1 MRFLATSHYFL
12 RSRKPKVNKF
22 KSLLICAIAVPV
34 IASAAD
40 APLAVD
46 APGNSCANIQ
56 WNPAFLKEMPKAA
69 AACREVTVKD
79 GVKFAKFNG
88 KVSKVGKDFVE
99 VEVSDV
105 ADIPIST
112 IAFQTGVGGRITLNE
127 KVIKVADLRLG
138 DKLTFWVHEG
148 QFGISPTLTDEPM
161 SIIKPEAVGTS

>member
-1 MRFLATSHYFL
+1 MNNLQ
-12 RSRKPKVNKF
+12 
-22 KSLLICAIAVPV
+22 SLLLCTIAVPA
-34 IASAAD
+34 IALAAE

-46 APGNSCANIQ
+46 TPANSCANIQ
-56 WNPAFLKEMPKAA
+56 WNSAFLKEMPKAA

-88 KVSKVGKDFVE
+88 KVSKVGNNFVQ

-112 IAFQTGVGGRITLNE
+112 IAFQTGVGGRITLND
-127 KVIKVADLRLG
+127 KIIQVADLRLG

-148 QFGISPTLTDEPM
+148 QFGISPTLTDQPM
-161 SIIKPEAVGTS
+161 SIIKPEALGAT

>member
-1 MRFLATSHYFL
+1 MNNL
-12 RSRKPKVNKF
+12 RS
-22 KSLLICAIAVPV
+22 LLLCAITAPG
-34 IASAAD
+34 IAFAAA

-46 APGNSCANIQ
+46 SPSNSCANIQ

-69 AACREVTVKD
+69 AACREVTLND

-88 KVSKVGKDFVE
+88 KVSKVGHNFVQ

-112 IAFQTGVGGRITLNE
+112 IAFQIGVGGRITLDD

-148 QFGISPTLTDEPM
+148 EFGISPTFTDRPM
-161 SIIKPEAVGTS
+161 SIIKPEAQGPT

>member
-1 MRFLATSHYFL
+1 MNNLQ
-12 RSRKPKVNKF
+12 
-22 KSLLICAIAVPV
+22 SLLLCAIAAPV
-34 IASAAD
+34 IGLAAE

-46 APGNSCANIQ
+46 TPGNSCANIQ
-56 WNPAFLKEMPKAA
+56 WNSAFLKEMPKAA

-88 KVSKVGKDFVE
+88 KVSKVGNNFVQ

-112 IAFQTGVGGRITLNE
+112 IAFQTGVGGRITLND

-148 QFGISPTLTDEPM
+148 QFGISPTLTDQPM
-161 SIIKPEAVGTS
+161 SIIKPEALGAT

>member
-1 MRFLATSHYFL
+1 MNSL
-12 RSRKPKVNKF
+12 
-22 KSLLICAIAVPV
+22 KSLLLFAIAVPG
-34 IASAAD
+34 IAFAAA

-46 APGNSCANIQ
+46 SPGNSCANIQ

-69 AACREVTVKD
+69 AACREVTLND

-88 KVSKVGKDFVE
+88 KVSKVGNNFVQ

-112 IAFQTGVGGRITLNE
+112 IAFQIGVGGRVTLNDE
-127 KVIKVADLRLG
+127 VIKVADLKLG

-148 QFGISPTLTDEPM
+148 KFGISPTLTDQPM
-161 SIIKPEAVGTS
+161 SIIKPEAQGPT